1 MYLKMDGIV
10 LRETEYQEADKLL
23 TVLTRE
29 HGKVTL
35 KARNVKSRRS
45 PLKAACQ
52 LLAFSE
58 FTVFENRG
66 FLTINEAVPREMF
79 LDLRQDLELLSLAS
93 YVAQAAEVVSQ
104 EDSPSPQLLSL
115 LLNCMYA
122 LCRLHRPQLQ
132 VKAVFELRTACLAGY
147 APELSGCAVCG
158 NPVPDRFNVSHG
170 VLQCEGCRSED
181 LDGLRLPVGEG
192 SLMAMHYITACDAK
206 QLFGFQIGGE
216 AAGELSALTETYL
229 TTQLERGFFTLDFY
243 KSLLLT
249 G

>member
-93 YVAQAAEVVSQ
+93 Y
-104 EDSPSPQLLSL
+104 
-115 LLNCMYA
+115 
-122 LCRLHRPQLQ
+122 LHRRRKWYPR
-132 VKAVFELRTACLAGY
+132 RTAPA
-147 APELSGCAVCG
+147 
-158 NPVPDRFNVSHG
+158 
-170 VLQCEGCRSED
+170 RSSF
-181 LDGLRLPVGEG
+181 L
-192 SLMAMHYITACDAK
+192 CC
-206 QLFGFQIGGE
+206 
-216 AAGELSALTETYL
+216 
-229 TTQLERGFFTLDFY
+229 
-243 KSLLLT
+243 
-249 G
+249 